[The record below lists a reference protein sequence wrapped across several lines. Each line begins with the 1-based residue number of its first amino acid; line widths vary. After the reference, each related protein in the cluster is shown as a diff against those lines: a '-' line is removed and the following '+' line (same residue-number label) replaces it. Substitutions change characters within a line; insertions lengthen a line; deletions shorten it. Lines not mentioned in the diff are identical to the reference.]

1 MIALLLLA
9 AALLVCRNRR
19 RRRQIAQAVGNAVDG
34 VEDMPD
40 EEGVS
45 IPRLRAD
52 KPRDAA
58 AAMKQL
64 RAPAAVVA
72 SPWRPEDTTR

>member
-1 MIALLLLA
+1 MVFLLLLA
-9 AALLVCRNRR
+9 ALLVCMCRR
-19 RRRQIAQAVGNAVDG
+19 RRRQTAHANDNAMDG
-34 VEDMPD
+34 GRDMLE
-40 EEGVS
+40 EEGVI

-72 SPWRPEDTTR
+72 SPWRPEDSAK